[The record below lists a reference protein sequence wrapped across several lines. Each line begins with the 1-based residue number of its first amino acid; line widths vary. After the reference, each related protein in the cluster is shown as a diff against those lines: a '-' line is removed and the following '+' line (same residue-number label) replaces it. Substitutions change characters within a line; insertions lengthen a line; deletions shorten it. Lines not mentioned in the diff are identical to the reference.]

1 MPTNLTRRQL
11 LHTGAMGGATLG
23 TWSLLTSRLVEKALA
38 NAGNGCGSLHDIQHI
53 VILIQENRSFDHYFG
68 AYRGVAGFQ
77 DPHALPLRDGSGLN
91 VFAQPG
97 YPGGFRGNHLYP
109 FHLYSSTKQGECTND
124 VDHGWTTQHLGW
136 NHGRMDRIL
145 AEHMDPD
152 VNGPKN
158 GPLTMGY
165 YTRQDLEFYYA
176 LADAFTLCD
185 HYHCSVIGPT
195 DPNRLYSLTAT
206 LDPDG
211 KHGGPLVETLVSDRL
226 QTYGKYTWK
235 TMPEVLQEA
244 GVSWKV
250 YEAPENLSP
259 VSDYVLPYFKQYQTN
274 AQLAA
279 NAFGHTFPGDFQTDC
294 AAGTLPQ
301 VSWVVAPV
309 LDSEH
314 PPTPPIWGEWA
325 TAQTL
330 NSLLQ
335 NQGVWE
341 SSALLVT
348 YDENGGF
355 FDHVPPPTAPVGTPG
370 EYITVPLK
378 NVSGAGQIAGP
389 IGLGFRVPMLVVSPF
404 SRGGFVASQIFDHT
418 STLKLLAARFAAE
431 GVHVPN
437 ISAWRNR
444 TVGNMTSAFNF
455 ARVNSSVP
463 DAVRSKAKQPSLVD
477 KRVLGGD
484 CTTSGPASEYSETGP
499 GVQYYPVKVNRAA
512 PPQEPGRPRRPSGR
526 VACKR

>member
-1 MPTNLTRRQL
+1 MPTEITRRAL
-11 LHTGAMGGATLG
+11 IRHGALGGAALG
-23 TWSLLTSRLVEKALA
+23 SWGLLSSRLVEQAVAKASA
-38 NAGNGCGSLHDIQHI
+38 TCGSLQDIQHI

-68 AYRGVAGFQ
+68 TYRGVRGFQ
-77 DPHALPLRDGSGLN
+77 DPHVQRLHDGSGLSI
-91 VFAQPG
+91 FAQPG
-97 YPGGFRGNHLYP
+97 YPHGYRGDHLYP
-109 FHLYSSTKQGECTND
+109 FHLDSRAKTGECTND
-124 VDHGWTTQHLGW
+124 IDHGWTTQHIGW
-136 NHGRMDRIL
+136 NHGRLDQIL
-145 AEHMDPD
+145 KAHLDPS
-152 VNGPKN
+152 VNGPLN

-165 YTRQDLEFYYA
+165 YQRQDLQFYYA

-206 LDPDG
+206 IDPDG
-211 KHGGPLVETLVSDRL
+211 KHGGPLVETLTSDRV
-226 QTYGKYTWK
+226 QNYGKYTWK

-250 YEAPENLSP
+250 YESPENLSP
-259 VSDYVLPYFKQYQTN
+259 VSDYVLPYFKAYQEN
-274 AQLAA
+274 PQLAA
-279 NAFGHTFPGDFQTDC
+279 NAFGHTFPGDFQADC

-301 VSWVVAPV
+301 VSWVLAPV

-330 NSLLQ
+330 NALLL

-341 SSALLVT
+341 KSALLVT

-355 FDHVPPPTAPVGTPG
+355 FDHVPPPTAPRGTPG

-378 NVSGAGQIAGP
+378 RVSGAGDIAGP
-389 IGLGFRVPMLVVSPF
+389 IGLGFRVPMLVISPF
-404 SRGGFVASQIFDHT
+404 SRGGFVASQTFDHT

-437 ISAWRNR
+437 ISAWRDH
-444 TVGNMTSAFNF
+444 TVGDMTSAFNF
-455 ARVNSSVP
+455 ARVNPSVP
-463 DAVRSKAKQPSLVD
+463 STVSSPANQPSLND
-477 KRVLGGD
+477 PRVTGSD
-484 CTTSGPASEYSETGP
+484 CTTSGPASEFSETGP
-499 GVQYYPVKVNRAA
+499 GVQYYPVKVNRSA
-512 PPQEPGRPRRPSGR
+512 PRQEPGRARRPSGPAGCR
-526 VACKR
+526 K